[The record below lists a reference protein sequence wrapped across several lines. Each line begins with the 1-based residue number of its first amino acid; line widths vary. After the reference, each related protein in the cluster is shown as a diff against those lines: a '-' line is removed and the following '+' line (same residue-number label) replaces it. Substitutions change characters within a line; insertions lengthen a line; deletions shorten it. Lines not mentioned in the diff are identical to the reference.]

1 MDYHRIIIKTVR
13 LLYNSAC
20 GNPCLGHK
28 VVYVCAYLK
37 QAAAAAAE
45 NHKAARLLNILMNEF
60 DQSGFRKKCKEAEA
74 VYKKA
79 L

>member
-1 MDYHRIIIKTVR
+1 MHVAIILHVHQFPKKSVYEYIYI
-13 LLYNSAC
+13 LLFC
-20 GNPCLGHK
+20 MCLSTIRS
-28 VVYVCAYLK
+28 
-37 QAAAAAAE
+37 AE
-45 NHKAARLLNILMNEF
+45 NHKAVQLLNILMNEF

>member
-1 MDYHRIIIKTVR
+1 MPIAQIREISFFEISSQLILPYTLQCMWQLFCMSLSKIR
-13 LLYNSAC
+13 S
-20 GNPCLGHK
+20 
-28 VVYVCAYLK
+28 
-37 QAAAAAAE
+37 AE
-45 NHKAARLLNILMNEF
+45 NHKAVQLLNILMNEF

>member
-1 MDYHRIIIKTVR
+1 MHVAIILHIHLFPKKSVYEYIYI
-13 LLYNSAC
+13 LLFC
-20 GNPCLGHK
+20 MCLSK
-28 VVYVCAYLK
+28 IRS
-37 QAAAAAAE
+37 AE
-45 NHKAARLLNILMNEF
+45 NHKAVQLLNILMNEF